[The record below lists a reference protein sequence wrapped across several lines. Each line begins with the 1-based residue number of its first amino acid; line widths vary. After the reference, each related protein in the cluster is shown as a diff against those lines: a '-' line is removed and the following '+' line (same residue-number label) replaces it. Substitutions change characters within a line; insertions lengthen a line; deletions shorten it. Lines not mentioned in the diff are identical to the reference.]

1 MADNQNIIDEDEEQ
15 NNSTV
20 QYLGLYGSTSLEDNV
35 FNHYKE
41 LGEQYLQYKPET
53 IIIWLG
59 ERRNENVLAGI
70 EIIYRNVIDGTR
82 KEYKN
87 SIGKKVKD
95 KYTFNIKPTEYLTNF
110 KIWISDES
118 IYRLYFQTN
127 KGQEF
132 SIGQKKGINIVIDA
146 FDIPQI
152 ILFFQGRCNN
162 YLTAFSPIIISRD
175 KYLKILFEGYF
186 RLKALLRRE
195 EKRNEIIK
203 KMEDGKFKDDDVAL
217 IRTCLLSDY
226 PFNVIIKYCFI

>member
-53 IIIWLG
+53 MIIWFG
-59 ERRNENVLAGI
+59 EKRNENVLAGI

-87 SIGKKVKD
+87 SMGKKIKD

-110 KIWISDES
+110 K
-118 IYRLYFQTN
+118 N
-127 KGQEF
+127 M
-132 SIGQKKGINIVIDA
+132 
-146 FDIPQI
+146 DI
-152 ILFFQGRCNN
+152 R
-162 YLTAFSPIIISRD
+162 
-175 KYLKILFEGYF
+175 
-186 RLKALLRRE
+186 
-195 EKRNEIIK
+195 
-203 KMEDGKFKDDDVAL
+203 
-217 IRTCLLSDY
+217 
-226 PFNVIIKYCFI
+226 